1 MAAGSLIT
9 QPPVEASK
17 GSNWRD
23 SQAFSGEFDVI
34 EGNETRPWTGSTAH
48 LARFRTSAGRK
59 PRETLRSQPGNGG
72 EKIINSSVLRVVR
85 FDVILCSTY

>member
-9 QPPVEASK
+9 QPPVEASE

-48 LARFRTSAGRK
+48 LARFCTSAGRK
-59 PRETLRSQPGNGG
+59 PSRDVEGQPGRGG
-72 EKIINSSVLRVVR
+72 DKIINGS
-85 FDVILCSTY
+85 I

>member
-34 EGNETRPWTGSTAH
+34 EGNETRPWTGLTAH
-48 LARFRTSAGRK
+48 LARFCASAGRK
-59 PRETLRSQPGNGG
+59 PCETLRVSRAG
-72 EKIINSSVLRVVR
+72 EGTKLLMALFNV
-85 FDVILCSTY
+85 

>member
-17 GSNWRD
+17 GSNRRD

-34 EGNETRPWTGSTAH
+34 EGNETRQWKGSTAH
-48 LARFRTSAGRK
+48 LARFCTSVGRN
-59 PRETLRSQPGNGG
+59 PRETLRVSRAG
-72 EKIINSSVLRVVR
+72 EGTKLLMALFNV
-85 FDVILCSTY
+85 

>member
-23 SQAFSGEFDVI
+23 SQAFSSEFDAI
-34 EGNETRPWTGSTAH
+34 KENETRPWTGIDGSFGAN
-48 LARFRTSAGRK
+48 LNVRR
-59 PRETLRSQPGNGG
+59 PETTRDVEGQPSRGG
-72 EKIINSSVLRVVR
+72 DKSLMALFNV
-85 FDVILCSTY
+85 